1 MRRRL
6 HGIDP
11 WRFAAADD
19 PEWHP
24 DDTCLWC
31 LEQGWATL
39 DSASFENGNQL
50 GSNVEQDQ
58 VVTGTGQ
65 WSAAATPFSAAS
77 NGSNL
82 SVCCVTIRCME
93 VTARAVEAIP
103 RGNLHVSRDEFV
115 ALWRLVEH
123 LGETVCRGR
132 VECILV
138 FRASRSDAWVCYRR
152 GADGPLGRRSGF
164 RYGRC
169 RLLWLL
175 RAVPRVCR
183 SSAFASASGSVAGR
197 YAGRGV
203 VSRGLEVFRVGFRR
217 LVAGLGD

>member
-39 DSASFENGNQL
+39 DSASFENGDQS

-93 VTARAVEAIP
+93 
-103 RGNLHVSRDEFV
+103 
-115 ALWRLVEH
+115 
-123 LGETVCRGR
+123 
-132 VECILV
+132 
-138 FRASRSDAWVCYRR
+138 
-152 GADGPLGRRSGF
+152 
-164 RYGRC
+164 
-169 RLLWLL
+169 
-175 RAVPRVCR
+175 
-183 SSAFASASGSVAGR
+183 
-197 YAGRGV
+197 
-203 VSRGLEVFRVGFRR
+203 
-217 LVAGLGD
+217 